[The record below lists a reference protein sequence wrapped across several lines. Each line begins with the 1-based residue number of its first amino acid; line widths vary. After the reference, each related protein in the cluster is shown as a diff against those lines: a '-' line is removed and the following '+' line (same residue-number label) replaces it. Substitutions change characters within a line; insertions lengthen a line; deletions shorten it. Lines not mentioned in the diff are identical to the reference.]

1 MCGSCFYLRKNCGKR
16 MVQTIMD
23 HAIVFEGSL
32 EMVVKSELIPTY
44 TKLLSNLRKN
54 KNYFLNNKNQST
66 QKNQVDHGLI
76 SII

>member
-23 HAIVFEGSL
+23 HAILFEGSL